1 LLWKREWERG
11 ESTRLGGLKR
21 VMLSL
26 AEGSPLGA
34 ARGAE
39 EGMVVVMVEGGRGR
53 GRREEEGRARRKE
66 GREKKKGENEG
77 RAENDIGRDQRW
89 SSTTIRAGITVTY
102 GTGHTAYLWVWTAA
116 R

>member
-39 EGMVVVMVEGGRGR
+39 EGMVVVMAEGGR
-53 GRREEEGRARRKE
+53 GRREEEGRAKRKE
-66 GREKKKGENEG
+66 GREREEG
-77 RAENDIGRDQRW
+77 RE
-89 SSTTIRAGITVTY
+89 
-102 GTGHTAYLWVWTAA
+102 
-116 R
+116 